1 VACTLFI
8 SRLFHALAVLFWA
21 FFTATAGLGFFGWL
35 AVAVGAAMLAY
46 EHRIV
51 ARGMERIDRAFFTV
65 NGYLGFAYLLLIV
78 LDRMAA

>member
-1 VACTLFI
+1 V
-8 SRLFHALAVLFWA
+8 
-21 FFTATAGLGFFGWL
+21 
-35 AVAVGAAMLAY
+35 AVAAGMLAY

-51 ARGMERIDRAFFTV
+51 SRDFSKIDRAFFTV